1 MSNHKKHTLTALAAT
16 VALITAT
23 AIGGTAFAAK
33 DCDEI
38 KGNIVGKLFCKAKSN
53 YGSESSSSSISSE
66 ASNSTEE
73 ESTGWKLWKKPEW
86 MKKKN

>member
-1 MSNHKKHTLTALAAT
+1 MKLLKLLPLLLMFVFFNTNAH
-16 VALITAT
+16 
-23 AIGGTAFAAK
+23 AAK
-33 DCDEI
+33 DCAEI

-53 YGSESSSSSISSE
+53 YGSGSSSSE

-73 ESTGWKLWKKPEW
+73 ESTGWKIWKKPEW

>member
-1 MSNHKKHTLTALAAT
+1 MKLLKSIPLLLVLTLYNSNAYSAQ
-16 VALITAT
+16 
-23 AIGGTAFAAK
+23 

-53 YGSESSSSSISSE
+53 VDSGFSSSESS
-66 ASNSTEE
+66 NSTKK
-73 ESTGWKLWKKPEW
+73 ESTGWKIWKKPEW

>member
-1 MSNHKKHTLTALAAT
+1 MKLLKSIPLLLMLTLFNTNVYAAQ
-16 VALITAT
+16 
-23 AIGGTAFAAK
+23 

-53 YGSESSSSSISSE
+53 VGSKSGSSES
-66 ASNSTEE
+66 SNSTEE

>member
-1 MSNHKKHTLTALAAT
+1 MKLLKLLPLLLMFVFFNSNAH
-16 VALITAT
+16 
-23 AIGGTAFAAK
+23 AAK

-53 YGSESSSSSISSE
+53 YGSESSSSE
-66 ASNSTEE
+66 TSNATEE
-73 ESTGWKLWKKPEW
+73 ESTGWKLWRKPEW

>member
-1 MSNHKKHTLTALAAT
+1 MKLLKLLPLLLMFVFFNTNAH
-16 VALITAT
+16 
-23 AIGGTAFAAK
+23 AAK
-33 DCDEI
+33 DCAEI

-53 YGSESSSSSISSE
+53 YGSESSSSVSSSSE
-66 ASNSTEE
+66 ASSSTEE

>member
-1 MSNHKKHTLTALAAT
+1 MKLLKLLPLLLLFAFFNSNANAAQ
-16 VALITAT
+16 
-23 AIGGTAFAAK
+23 

-38 KGNIVGKLFCKAKSN
+38 KGNIVGKLFCKARPN
-53 YGSESSSSSISSE
+53 VGSESSSSES
-66 ASNSTEE
+66 SNSTEE